1 MKDDKENENLIIEEK
16 EEIDQKVLI
25 LGNQKVGKSS
35 LIGKAL
41 NTTGEKTNETFEFH
55 KANDNSNNY
64 TINYQIYE
72 ICLTEYAQNLINSFK
87 MGNPIVILVYSIDN
101 KDSFNN
107 IQNWIYKI
115 SDCENIIIVGN
126 KTDLGDNK
134 RVVTE
139 QMLENFFYRY
149 KYSHLE
155 TSAKYGNNVEKLKEL
170 LKEIAIN
177 RYEEKL
183 RRRRIKS
190 TSSMREEKKER
201 NEVEIN
207 KKKQEEKKECCCKR
221 CFN

>member
-35 LIGKAL
+35 LIGKAF
-41 NTTGEKTNETFEFH
+41 NKTVEKTNEPFEFH
-55 KANDNSNNY
+55 KARDNSNNY

-107 IQNWIYKI
+107 IQNWINKI

-126 KTDLGDNK
+126 KTDLGDK

-139 QMLENFFYRY
+139 QMLEDYVN

-177 RYEEKL
+177 KYENEL

-190 TSSMREEKKER
+190 TSSMREEKEKR

>member
-16 EEIDQKVLI
+16 EEIVQKVLI

-35 LIGKAL
+35 LIGKAF
-41 NTTGEKTNETFEFH
+41 NTKVEKTNEPFEFH
-55 KANDNSNNY
+55 KASDNSNNY

-72 ICLTEYAQNLINSFK
+72 ICAQNLINSFK

-139 QMLENFFYRY
+139 QMLENFCYGY

-155 TSAKYGNNVEKLKEL
+155 TSAKYGNNVKKLKEL

-177 RYEEKL
+177 KYENEL